1 MPRIDQLPEYRAN
14 LPRTTHDLSHKLG
27 FTATVAHLLP
37 VYHDFLNPGET
48 VELGFDY
55 NLRTM
60 PMQSAAMVDINSYT
74 EYFFV
79 PMQLLYEPFGSMFY
93 DINDLYSSR
102 FNEGGLDGANTIN
115 QLPVW
120 DFEDYWTYITSVKDT
135 VVGFESLGSQALRL
149 LDLLG
154 FNPLLFG
161 PTENN
166 FNPNVFPYQLLAYHC
181 IYQYYYRLDTRERF
195 SQRTFNWDRFY
206 ENDIVA
212 GPAIPTGEYTSF
224 VTNLFKI
231 HYRPLAS
238 DYFTD
243 LKVSPIVD
251 VLNLNVKKNFEVAK
265 QWLTRGEIGSSG
277 NTVTPVLSS
286 GSVGSQENFEGVASP
301 FSPNYNNVDPGTKI
315 QTQFGFMTVARQ
327 TSNFS
332 VLNGSDIGTANI
344 RAMFATEK
352 LWSITGRAKKHYD
365 DQTLAH
371 FGFKVPH
378 DVKHEITCFGKD
390 SSKIHIGEVIST
402 SASEMA
408 PLGEIAGKGYGQQ
421 SNRRHKFTAPCHGV
435 VMIIQSFAPEL
446 SYGCTCM
453 KANVMTSK
461 QDLYQ
466 SEYDHLGMQPLFGYE
481 ADPVDATHRNDIYGW
496 QYRYEQWKR
505 RYNRVTLA
513 FAARDGYS
521 EGSLHSWMLGIMPY
535 YQTLVTDAP
544 NTDSYLRFLYQPTL
558 LNQIMLVNYV
568 TTMPAEYTQIGSIY
582 DGDPFVI
589 DGYIHSKKV
598 STMSDYSL
606 PRLDA

>member
-1 MPRIDQLPEYRAN
+1 MPRIDQMPEYRAK

-37 VYHDFLNPGET
+37 VFHDFLNPGET

-74 EYFFV
+74 EFFFV
-79 PMQLLYEPFGSMFY
+79 PMQLLYEPFGSMYY
-93 DINDLYSSR
+93 DISDNYSSLYSSGGDMDSVK
-102 FNEGGLDGANTIN
+102 NEF
-115 QLPVW
+115 PVL
-120 DFEDYWTYITSVKDT
+120 DFEDAFNYIRSLGSSV
-135 VVGFESLGSQALRL
+135 VVGFESLQSQMLRL

-154 FNPLLFG
+154 FNALLFG

-166 FNPNVFPYQLLAYHC
+166 YNPNVFPYQLLAYHC
-181 IYQYYYRLDTRERF
+181 IYQYYYRLDNRERF
-195 SQRTFNWDRFY
+195 DQTKFNWDRFY
-206 ENDIVA
+206 NRSNVA
-212 GPAIPTGEYTSF
+212 SATISQSIDTVDRFFKS
-224 VTNLFKI
+224 LFSI

-251 VLNLNVKKNFEVAK
+251 VLNLNVKDKLEVANN
-265 QWLTRGEIGSSG
+265 WLSRS
-277 NTVTPVLSS
+277 
-286 GSVGSQENFEGVASP
+286 
-301 FSPNYNNVDPGTKI
+301 
-315 QTQFGFMTVARQ
+315 
-327 TSNFS
+327 S
-332 VLNGSDIGTANI
+332 VLNNPVLTSGSQGRDISNGDISGFDSTYGDSNPSGFIQTNFGFNKVFRTADTSAINGFDISTSNI
-344 RAMFATEK
+344 RAMFASEK

-371 FGFKVPH
+371 FGFDVPH

-390 SSKIHIGEVIST
+390 TSKIHIGEVIST
-402 SASEMA
+402 SASELA

-461 QDLYQ
+461 NDLYQ
-466 SEYDHLGMQPLFGYE
+466 PEYDHLGMQPLFGYE
-481 ADPVDATHRNDIYGW
+481 ADPVDAEHRFDIYGW

-505 RYNRVTLA
+505 RYNRLTLA
-513 FAARDGYS
+513 FAHRDGYS
-521 EGSLHSWMLGIMPY
+521 EGSLHSWMLGVMPY
-535 YQTLVTDAP
+535 YQTLVVDRP
-544 NTDSYLRFLYQPTL
+544 NADSYLRFLYQPTL

-568 TTMPAEYTQIGSIY
+568 TTMPSEATQIGSIY

-589 DGYIHSKKV
+589 DSYIHAKKV